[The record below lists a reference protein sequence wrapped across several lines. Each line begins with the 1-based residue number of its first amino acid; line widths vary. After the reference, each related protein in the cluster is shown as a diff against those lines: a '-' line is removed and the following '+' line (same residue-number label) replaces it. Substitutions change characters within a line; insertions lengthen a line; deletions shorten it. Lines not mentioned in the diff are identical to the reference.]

1 MNRNK
6 IFGIILII
14 VGVVLLIIG
23 IGFSFSTKKE
33 EPTKS
38 DDFMMNT
45 TQFFDGIT
53 CYNNLCL
60 SDLKIDNSSTK
71 DTKVEFNL
79 TNNNE
84 TTTKSSTLNLK
95 FNTGDKISFTY
106 KDLEPKEIIKIK
118 VSSKSNLSEVMSY
131 KLEKN

>member
-6 IFGIILII
+6 IFGIVLII

-33 EPTKS
+33 APLKN

-60 SDLKIDNSSTK
+60 SDLKIDNSSTS

-84 TTTKSSTLNLK
+84 TITKSSTLNLK

-118 VSSKSNLSEVMSY
+118 VSSKNNLSKVMSY

>member
-6 IFGIILII
+6 IFGIVLII

-33 EPTKS
+33 TPTKN

-95 FNTGDKISFTY
+95 FNTGDKISFNY

-118 VSSKSNLSEVMSY
+118 VSSKNNLSKVMSY